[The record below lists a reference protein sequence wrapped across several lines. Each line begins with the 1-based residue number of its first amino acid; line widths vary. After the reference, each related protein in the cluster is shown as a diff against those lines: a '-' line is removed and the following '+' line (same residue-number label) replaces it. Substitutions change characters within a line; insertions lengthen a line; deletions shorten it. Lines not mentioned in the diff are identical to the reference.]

1 MYNFGGIY
9 YEFERTVSIFAIGG
23 VVILL
28 YSKFWNVHKRNM
40 KNMIFGL
47 VCIILA
53 IYEFVDYSNILAHP
67 KILIH
72 EGYYDSEN
80 RSSRRLCRMDYC
92 FSNEKGLKPVF
103 NLDIW
108 TKKEI
113 YPKDFNK
120 KQKYRIFYEEETDT
134 IVKIEEIE

>member
-1 MYNFGGIY
+1 
-9 YEFERTVSIFAIGG
+9 
-23 VVILL
+23 
-28 YSKFWNVHKRNM
+28 
-40 KNMIFGL
+40 
-47 VCIILA
+47 
-53 IYEFVDYSNILAHP
+53 
-67 KILIH
+67 
-72 EGYYDSEN
+72 
-80 RSSRRLCRMDYC
+80 MDYC

-134 IVKIEEIE
+134 IVRIEKME

>member
-9 YEFERTVSIFAIGG
+9 YEMRRIVGFSALVG
-23 VVILL
+23 VMCLL
-28 YSKFWNVHKRNM
+28 SSKFWNVHKRNM
-40 KNMIFGL
+40 KDMVFGL
-47 VCIILA
+47 VCIIWA
-53 IYEFVDYSNILAHP
+53 IFEFVDYSNILAYP

-80 RSSRRLCRMDYC
+80 RSSRRLCRMAYC
-92 FSNEKGLKPVF
+92 FSNEKGLKLVF

-134 IVKIEEIE
+134 IVRIEKME